1 MKDRWCKIDVKIR
14 LNENLS
20 LLNWVF
26 KNISLMR
33 DSYIIVIIIVQVGIL
48 EKKKGFVLD

>member
-1 MKDRWCKIDVKIR
+1 MSKIR